1 MTIEKYCVMKKIYMF
16 AMGLAGIVLATSCSD
31 EAKKEN
37 EPDVQQPI
45 QLSFKGISADG
56 DADTRTYLSGSA
68 VWWNTDDAINVF
80 SGSSSYR
87 FDTKEGGA
95 TVTFVGV
102 VLSEDTKYF
111 ALFPY
116 DEDATYTS
124 GTKTYTTTFPAEQTA
139 VANSFAKDA
148 NVTVATTTNN
158 EMTFHFKN
166 VCGLIKFR
174 ITSAEATLPFTKAVL
189 QGLTTPTPE
198 SIAGAMSIVHNSPSV
213 PVGTIT
219 GSGTTI
225 TLNAP
230 AETTFLKDTDYYI
243 VVPPT
248 TFTAGYKITFSNDG
262 GTITRDHIIGTSQEV
277 QRSKILDAGTFTYVA
292 PTP

>member
-1 MTIEKYCVMKKIYMF
+1 MKSFYIL
-16 AMGLAGIVLATSCSD
+16 AMGLAGVILATSCSN
-31 EAKKEN
+31 EANKDN
-37 EPDVQQPI
+37 EPVVQQPV
-45 QLSFKGISADG
+45 QLVFKGMQSDG
-56 DADTRTYLSGSA
+56 GADTKSYLNGA
-68 VWWNTDDAINVF
+68 EVYWHENDQITVF
-80 SGSSSYR
+80 SRGVSYP
-87 FDTKEGGA
+87 FVTKEEGQYA
-95 TVTFVGV
+95 YFVGV
-102 VLSEDTKYF
+102 VLDEDIHYYG
-111 ALFPY
+111 LFPY
-116 DEDATYTS
+116 DESATYNSATY
-124 GTKTYTTTFPAEQTA
+124 TYTTTFPAEQTA

-148 NVTVATTTNN
+148 NVTVATTTND

-166 VCGLIKFR
+166 VCGLVKFN

-198 SIAGAMSIVHNSPSV
+198 SIAGAMSIVHNSPYV
-213 PVGTIT
+213 PDGTIT

-262 GTITRDHIIGTSQEV
+262 GTITRDHSIGTSQEV
-277 QRSKILDAGTFTYVA
+277 QRSKILDAGTYTYVA
-292 PTP
+292 DP

>member
-1 MTIEKYCVMKKIYMF
+1 MKSFYIL
-16 AMGLAGIVLATSCSD
+16 AMGLAGVILATSCSN
-31 EAKKEN
+31 EANKDS
-37 EPDVQQPI
+37 EPVVQQPV
-45 QLSFKGISADG
+45 QLVFQGMQSDG
-56 DADTRTYLSGSA
+56 SADTRSYLNGGQ
-68 VWWNTDDAINVF
+68 VYWHENDRINVF
-80 SGSSSYR
+80 SRGFSYP
-87 FDTKEGGA
+87 FVTKEEGQYA
-95 TVTFVGV
+95 YFVGV
-102 VLSEDTKYF
+102 VLDEDIHYYG
-111 ALFPY
+111 LFPY
-116 DEDATYTS
+116 DESATYNSATY
-124 GTKTYTTTFPAEQTA
+124 TYTTTFPAEQTA

-148 NVTVATTTNN
+148 NVTVATTTND

-166 VCGLIKFR
+166 VCGLVKFN

-230 AETTFLKDTDYYI
+230 AETTFAKDTDYYI

-262 GTITRDHIIGTSQEV
+262 GTITGDHSIGTSQEV
-277 QRSKILDAGTFTYVA
+277 QRSKILDAGTYTYVA
-292 PTP
+292 TP

>member
-1 MTIEKYCVMKKIYMF
+1 MKRFYIL
-16 AMGLAGIVLATSCSD
+16 AMGLAGIILAASCSN
-31 EAKKEN
+31 EEKKDI
-37 EPDVQQPI
+37 EPVVQQPV
-45 QLSFKGISADG
+45 QLVFQGVQSDG
-56 DADTRTYLSGSA
+56 GADTKSYLDGGS
-68 VWWNTDDAINVF
+68 VYWNTYDAINVF
-80 SGSSSYR
+80 AGGSSYR

-102 VLSEDTKYF
+102 VLSEDIHYYG
-111 ALFPY
+111 LFPY
-116 DEDATYTS
+116 DESATYDSDTY
-124 GTKTYTTTFPAEQTA
+124 TYTTTFPAEQTA

-166 VCGLIKFR
+166 VCGLVKFN

-248 TFTAGYKITFSNDG
+248 TFAAGYKITFYAGETPGPVWTVTTPTD
-262 GTITRDHIIGTSQEV
+262 V
-277 QRSKILDAGTFTYVA
+277 LRSKILDAGVYTYVA

>member
-1 MTIEKYCVMKKIYMF
+1 MKSFYIL
-16 AMGLAGIVLATSCSD
+16 AMGLAGVILATSCSN
-31 EAKKEN
+31 EANKDN
-37 EPDVQQPI
+37 EPVVQQPV
-45 QLSFKGISADG
+45 QLVFKGMQSDG
-56 DADTRTYLSGSA
+56 GADTKSYLNGA
-68 VWWNTDDAINVF
+68 EVYWHENDQITVF
-80 SGSSSYR
+80 SRGVSYP
-87 FDTKEGGA
+87 FVTKEEGQYA
-95 TVTFVGV
+95 YFVGV
-102 VLSEDTKYF
+102 VLDEDIHYYG
-111 ALFPY
+111 LFPY
-116 DEDATYTS
+116 DESATYNSATY
-124 GTKTYTTTFPAEQTA
+124 TYTTTFPAEQTA

-148 NVTVATTTNN
+148 NVTVATTTND

-166 VCGLIKFR
+166 VCGLVKFN

-262 GTITRDHIIGTSQEV
+262 GTITRDHSIGTSQEV
-277 QRSKILDAGTFTYVA
+277 QRSKILDAGTYTYVA
-292 PTP
+292 DP